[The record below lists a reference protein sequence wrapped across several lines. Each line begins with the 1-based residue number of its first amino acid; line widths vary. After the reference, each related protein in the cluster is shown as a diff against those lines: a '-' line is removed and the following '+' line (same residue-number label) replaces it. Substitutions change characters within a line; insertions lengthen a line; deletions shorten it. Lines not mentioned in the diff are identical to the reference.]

1 MVTNGTFVEQWE
13 GPDDGA
19 SDEICD
25 FVNVIP

>member
-1 MVTNGTFVEQWE
+1 MATSGTFVEHWE
-13 GPDDGA
+13 DPDDGA